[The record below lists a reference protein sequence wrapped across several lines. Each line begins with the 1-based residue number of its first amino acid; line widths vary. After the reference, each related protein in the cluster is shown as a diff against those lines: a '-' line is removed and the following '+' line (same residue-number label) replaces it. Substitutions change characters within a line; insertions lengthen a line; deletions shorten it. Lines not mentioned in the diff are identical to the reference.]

1 MRYNIFLST
10 HQVKDNL
17 FSNLK
22 RKMAFYKTLST
33 TFQKNNIYGATISK
47 TVGFYEGVREKSY
60 MLQIICDK
68 SKNDMIALCGELR
81 AINNQDSVL
90 LQIVSENLLVY
101 ADKIETL

>member
-1 MRYNIFLST
+1 MRYNIFIST

-22 RKMAFYKTLST
+22 RKMAFYKTLSA

-47 TVGFYEGVREKSY
+47 NVGFYEGKKENSY
-60 MLQIICDK
+60 LLQIITDK
-68 SKNDMIALCGELR
+68 TKEDMIILCQCLR
-81 AINNQDSVL
+81 EQFNQDSVL
-90 LQIVSENLLVY
+90 LQVVDENLLIY